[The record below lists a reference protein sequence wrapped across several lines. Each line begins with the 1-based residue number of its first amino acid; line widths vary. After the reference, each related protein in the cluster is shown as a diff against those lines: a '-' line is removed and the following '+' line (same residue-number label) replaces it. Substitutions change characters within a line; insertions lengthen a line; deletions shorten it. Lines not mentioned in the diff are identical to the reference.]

1 MDEQNI
7 IIFHIY
13 QANLGYSPLN
23 IYIYKVAHLYRLRT
37 EQTTYHIAYKYRVIP
52 IDNSVSIHALSI
64 SFIDNVSYSCSQSS
78 SGA

>member
-37 EQTTYHIAYKYRVIP
+37 EQTTYHIAY
-52 IDNSVSIHALSI
+52 NSNSI
-64 SFIDNVSYSCSQSS
+64 
-78 SGA
+78 